1 MNNAFLMEFMKMRQQ
16 IGSPDTT
23 GQNKKKEKVQ
33 LGGANEK
40 HLSGISLATII
51 EKKPSAKVVMKY
63 FKKKYGDAS
72 SSDED

>member
-1 MNNAFLMEFMKMRQQ
+1 MNNAFLMDFMKMRQSL
-16 IGSPDTT
+16 GSPDTT
-23 GQNKKKEKVQ
+23 GQKKKEKVQ
-33 LGGANEK
+33 EEK

-51 EKKPSAKVVMKY
+51 EKKPSSKVVLKY